1 MTESIFTAVFVGG
14 QQPRAADAGALVA
27 NLEAA
32 RRSRLDGIANI
43 LHRKLALAAD
53 LVGEP

>member
-1 MTESIFTAVFVGG
+1 VTESIFTAVFVGG